1 MPTRP
6 LEQRPSR
13 PALAK
18 RLDGDLATWWSA
30 HFAADGVEQL
40 GIHQLLKDA
49 QGAKNCIIVSA
60 YLSMEWFEKLLEAV
74 PAECKVRLHL
84 NEGEIKRKPILRA
97 RLGEEIERR
106 SSLLRVRL
114 HQPHGGMFHT
124 KLYAFQHGRA
134 WTIWTGSANASMQAF
149 GANEELL
156 LRARGAIVSPLIG
169 YLVRLKKAGK
179 PFKDASTEL
188 LPDDVRA
195 LLLAGRLYL
204 RRD

>member
-1 MPTRP
+1 
-6 LEQRPSR
+6 
-13 PALAK
+13 
-18 RLDGDLATWWSA
+18 
-30 HFAADGVEQL
+30 
-40 GIHQLLKDA
+40 
-49 QGAKNCIIVSA
+49 
-60 YLSMEWFEKLLEAV
+60 
-74 PAECKVRLHL
+74 
-84 NEGEIKRKPILRA
+84 
-97 RLGEEIERR
+97 
-106 SSLLRVRL
+106 
-114 HQPHGGMFHT
+114 
-124 KLYAFQHGRA
+124 
-134 WTIWTGSANASMQAF
+134 MQAF